1 MLALVIKRYVRR
13 TSQLILV
20 TILASSF
27 VFLATAV
34 SSVSKSIQEATVAQA
49 LKDSNFA
56 ESGINI
62 TYDGDF
68 SFVSQERIAQ
78 EARKVQSQLDIEP
91 FVQFVTYRPIVN
103 SLGQTFHIVGIDPS
117 HVKMTAGELPKSCSA
132 TQCQVALLSG
142 AKVAMPSGFVD
153 TGTLDIDTT
162 AVKDLTLQTG
172 IPVLVT
178 TDMQGLINQS
188 VIKDLPR
195 TVVWATHARPSA
207 FVAKGSE
214 QTLVDMR
221 TQANDMLLLS
231 GRLVLHFPDTFV
243 QSAIIQSQS
252 AIKRLHRLEIVV
264 ALLLLIAITSLAQN
278 ARASHSAAERVVEQ
292 IRGVRPRWMAWV
304 SALVAHV
311 PALLVGLIAIVV
323 TEVSPVLV
331 GAFMFAS
338 IVVTGVVLKR
348 GATPVAL
355 MIATVIVGIIVLQ
368 REPGLVSV
376 ALTLLLVFAAWQLIR
391 RSWTEPIA
399 LATSRSSQLLI
410 NSGLLAISAAVISGW
425 VVTANALDKQELH
438 HIDFV
443 SPLATTITG
452 LESGVLQNKSLA
464 DYKALGTAVPLEK
477 ISATTSANALK
488 VQNIQVIGLPS
499 GAALPSQTDIGG
511 PSSAQLDALHKN
523 APQTFVAGLGRVLEV
538 QSQPAH
544 IQLGVWVLDENN
556 QSHRVPVNT
565 VLSASDRVVGVEAYE
580 SAKDIERREHAVGEG
595 KHAVDLPHG
604 RLTFTFP
611 NGSVV
616 DKDVRLT
623 SGSLFFAVNKD
634 TDELDAIV
642 NSDLAK
648 VGDSLVVN
656 ITPSQ
661 SVKIHVVDVVKRF
674 ATTAHNFA
682 LIDQQ
687 QLNNYLASNSP
698 ALIRTTE
705 LWLDGKVPTEDSGFK
720 GLNIVRRDELTQ
732 SFLVDPVRNG
742 IRKLFFAVGA
752 LLLIAMFAVS
762 WMTTSRELRDAN
774 LPEWIG
780 RGSSSAQLKRTIVN
794 VSTVAMVAA
803 AAIGVVVGY
812 FATARLLAIE
822 SQTWAGFTAIPPVES
837 SMSVSVLVELF
848 VVVLGAVSIGALVG
862 RLRNVD

>member
-27 VFLATAV
+27 VFLSTAV

-49 LKDSNFA
+49 LKNSNFA

-78 EARKVQSQLDIEP
+78 EARKVQSQLDVEP

-103 SLGQTFHIVGIDPS
+103 SLGQTFHIVGIDSS
-117 HVKMTAGELPKSCSA
+117 HVKMTAGKLPKSCSA

-142 AKVAMPSGFVD
+142 AKVSMPSGFID
-153 TGTLDIDTT
+153 TGKLDIDTN
-162 AVKDLTLQTG
+162 AVKDLTLQSG

-178 TDMQGLINQS
+178 TDMQGLLNQS

-221 TQANDMLLLS
+221 TQANAMLLLS

-243 QSAIIQSQS
+243 QAAIDQSQS
-252 AIKRLHRLEIVV
+252 AIKRLQRLEMVV
-264 ALLLLIAITSLAQN
+264 ALLLLIAITALAHN
-278 ARASHSAAERVVEQ
+278 ARNSHTAAERVVEQ
-292 IRGVRPRWMAWV
+292 IRGVRPRWMAWF
-304 SALVAHV
+304 SALVAHF
-311 PALLVGLIAIVV
+311 PALLVGLIAIAV
-323 TEVSPVLV
+323 TEVLPILL
-331 GAFMFAS
+331 GAFMLAS

-348 GATPVAL
+348 GAKPVAVVL
-355 MIATVIVGIIVLQ
+355 ATAIVAVIALQ
-368 REPGLVSV
+368 REPGVVSI

-410 NSGLLAISAAVISGW
+410 NSGLLAMSAAVISGW
-425 VVTANALDKQELH
+425 MVTANALDKQELH

-464 DYKALGTAVPLEK
+464 DYQVLGNAVSLEK

-499 GAALPSQTDIGG
+499 DVTLPGQADIGG
-511 PSSAQLDALHKN
+511 PSAAQLDALHKN
-523 APQTFVAGLGRVLEV
+523 APQTFVTGQGRVLEV
-538 QSQPAH
+538 PSQPSH

-556 QSHRVPVNT
+556 QSHRVPIDT
-565 VLSASDRVVGVEAYE
+565 VLSTTDRVIGVEAYE

-623 SGSLFFAVNKD
+623 SGSLFFAINKD

-661 SVKIHVVDVVKRF
+661 SVKIHVVGVAKRF

-682 LIDQQ
+682 LINQQ

-705 LWLDGKVPTEDSGFK
+705 LWLDGKVPEGDSGFK

-742 IRKLFFAVGA
+742 IRKLFFTVGA
-752 LLLIAMFAVS
+752 LLVIAMFAVA
-762 WMTTSRELRDAN
+762 WMTTNRELRDAN
-774 LPEWIG
+774 LREWIG
-780 RGSSSAQLKRTIVN
+780 RGNQRVQLKRTIVN
-794 VSTVAMVAA
+794 VACMTMVVAA
-803 AAIGVVVGY
+803 ALGVVVGY
-812 FATARLLAIE
+812 FATARLLAVE
-822 SQTWAGFTAIPPVES
+822 SQTWAGFKAIPPVES
-837 SMSVSVLVELF
+837 SLSVAVLVGLF
-848 VVVLGAVSIGALVG
+848 VVLLGAVSVGALSG
-862 RLRNVD
+862 RQRNVD